1 MTRALSC
8 RATLARATRY
18 IDGGLCADER
28 ARVQQHLR
36 ACARC
41 LAAFRADLALARAA
55 HALPRASAP
64 EGLAQQVAQGSAAR
78 RRRELAA
85 LHDEPRAAVR
95 HPVLVAAVLAAVV
108 GAGALGFALG
118 RAAQAPQPVA
128 SDLPPTPSTAGDAAP
143 TARPTEAP
151 VRPQPR
157 PSPQTPAL
165 EAEPAGNGLRRVRR

>member
-1 MTRALSC
+1 MTHALSC

-28 ARVQQHLR
+28 ARVQGHLR

-55 HALPRASAP
+55 HALPRAIAP
-64 EGLAQQVAQGSAAR
+64 EGLAQQVAQDSAAR

-85 LHDEPRAAVR
+85 LHDEPRTAAR
-95 HPVLVAAVLAAVV
+95 HPVLVAAALAAVV
-108 GAGALGFALG
+108 LAAALGFALG
-118 RAAQAPQPVA
+118 RASQAPQPMA
-128 SDLPPTPSTAGDAAP
+128 SSAPPATSTAGDAAP
-143 TARPTEAP
+143 TERPTEAP
-151 VRPQPR
+151 VRPP
-157 PSPQTPAL
+157 PLPFPQTPAI